1 MRYSGS
7 TGMREHIMKIIDTIS
22 KWKDLNMSL
31 DDQFI
36 VHQTLNSLLS
46 QFKQLKTTY
55 NAQKD
60 KWNLN
65 ELIAV
70 CV

>member
-46 QFKQLKTTY
+46 
-55 NAQKD
+55 
-60 KWNLN
+60 
-65 ELIAV
+65 
-70 CV
+70 